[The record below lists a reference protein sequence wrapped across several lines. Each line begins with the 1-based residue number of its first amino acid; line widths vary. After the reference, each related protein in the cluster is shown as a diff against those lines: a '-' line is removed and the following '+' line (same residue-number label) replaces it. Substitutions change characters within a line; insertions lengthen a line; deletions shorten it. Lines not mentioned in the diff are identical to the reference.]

1 MLPVLET
8 PRLVLRPFG
17 KEDAAAVF
25 AIYSDEETNTFLPW
39 FPAKT
44 AEDAAALCARHAEES
59 FSYAVC
65 PRGEAPVG
73 YVHLSGRPPYDLGY
87 ALLPASRGKGY
98 AAEACAAVLSQAR
111 ESGIRYVTA
120 THDVENPASGRVM
133 RRIGMTY
140 RYSYEE
146 LWQPKA
152 RRVTFRLFQID
163 LADGV
168 PEYDGY
174 KRSRLRW
181 FREEL

>member
-1 MLPVLET
+1 M
-8 PRLVLRPFG
+8 
-17 KEDAAAVF
+17 
-25 AIYSDEETNTFLPW
+25 
-39 FPAKT
+39 
-44 AEDAAALCARHAEES
+44 
-59 FSYAVC
+59 
-65 PRGEAPVG
+65 
-73 YVHLSGRPPYDLGY
+73 
-87 ALLPASRGKGY
+87 
-98 AAEACAAVLSQAR
+98 LSQAR

-120 THDVENPASGRVM
+120 THDVENPASGKVM

-152 RRVTFRLFQID
+152 RRVTFRFFQID

-174 KRSRLRW
+174 KHSRLRW

>member
-25 AIYSDEETNTFLPW
+25 AIYSDKETNTFLPCSRRRGRAGSAML
-39 FPAKT
+39 P
-44 AEDAAALCARHAEES
+44 
-59 FSYAVC
+59 
-65 PRGEAPVG
+65 PR
-73 YVHLSGRPPYDLGY
+73 
-87 ALLPASRGKGY
+87 
-98 AAEACAAVLSQAR
+98 
-111 ESGIRYVTA
+111 
-120 THDVENPASGRVM
+120 VENPASGRGM